1 MQGNS
6 KQDDIIMQIRD
17 LRVQIMSYD
26 GVVTAVRGANLT
38 VRRGEIH
45 GIVGESGCGKS
56 VMMKSVMRLHDE
68 EKVAYEG
75 SIRLNGREIL
85 DMRPADLN
93 HIRGK
98 EVAMIFQNPMTS
110 LSPIM
115 KVGEQITEMLE
126 NGRKVSKEEAY
137 REACEMMERV
147 GITPAAQRF
156 GQYPFELSGGLLQ
169 RIMIAM
175 AMINRP
181 ELLIADE
188 PTTALDVT
196 IQAQILRLMRQMREE
211 TGVSIILITH
221 DLGVIAETC
230 DRVSVMYAGRVVES
244 GSVYDI
250 FDHPGHPYAKA
261 LLESMPRG
269 EDDNPRLDTIPGA
282 PPSLYDE
289 IPGCSFAA
297 RCPYATDQCRQ
308 QMPEMV
314 SLAPDHCAACHYA
327 QELFERGTIG
337 HE

>member
-1 MQGNS
+1 MPANS
-6 KQDDIIMQIRD
+6 VQDERILQIQD
-17 LRVQIMSYD
+17 LQVRIMSHD
-26 GVVTAVRGANLT
+26 GIVTAVRGANLT

-68 EKVAYEG
+68 ERVAYEG
-75 SIRLNGREIL
+75 SIRLNGKDIL
-85 DMRPADLN
+85 DMRSAALRSV
-93 HIRGK
+93 RGK

-115 KVGEQITEMLE
+115 KVGEQITEVLE
-126 NGRKVSKEEAY
+126 TKRKISKAEAY
-137 REACEMMERV
+137 ERACRMMERV

-156 GQYPFELSGGLLQ
+156 DQYPFELSGGLLQ

-175 AMINRP
+175 AMINQP

-196 IQAQILRLMRQMREE
+196 IQAQILRLMRKMREE

-230 DRVSVMYAGRVVES
+230 DRVSVMYAGRVVET

-269 EDDNPRLDTIPGA
+269 EDDSPRLDTIPGA
-282 PPSLYDE
+282 PPSLYDD
-289 IPGCSFAA
+289 IPGCAFAA
-297 RCPYATDQCRQ
+297 RCPYATERCRQ
-308 QMPEMV
+308 EMPEAV
-314 SLAPDHCAACHYA
+314 SLTADHHAVCHYA
-327 QELFERGTIG
+327 QELYERGTIA